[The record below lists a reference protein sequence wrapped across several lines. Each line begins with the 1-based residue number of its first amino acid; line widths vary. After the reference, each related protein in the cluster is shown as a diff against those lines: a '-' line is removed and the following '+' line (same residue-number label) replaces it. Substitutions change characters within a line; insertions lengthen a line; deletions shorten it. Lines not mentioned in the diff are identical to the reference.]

1 MCAFCVQ
8 FEVASR
14 LADRLGA
21 LEARVKQSE
30 TQLDRAG
37 RSQAD
42 ELKRSET
49 KLSKRITSAQ
59 SSLDQE
65 LQLLK
70 QDYHKGGLFLPVT
83 FCHQWINTHTH
94 TYLSVYVKQIMHVKK
109 YLEEGKREKKSVFL
123 WS

>member
-1 MCAFCVQ
+1 MFKILILNVYLCVFLVQ
-8 FEVASR
+8 LEAASR

-21 LEARVKQSE
+21 LEARVEKFE

-37 RSQAD
+37 RSLAD

-49 KLSKRITSAQ
+49 KLNKRITSAQ

-70 QDYHKGGLFLPVT
+70 QDYHKGG
-83 FCHQWINTHTH
+83 
-94 TYLSVYVKQIMHVKK
+94 
-109 YLEEGKREKKSVFL
+109 
-123 WS
+123 

>member
-1 MCAFCVQ
+1 MFKILILNVYLCVFRVQ
-8 FEVASR
+8 LEAASR

-21 LEARVKQSE
+21 LEARVEQFE

-49 KLSKRITSAQ
+49 KLNKRITSAQ

-70 QDYHKGGLFLPVT
+70 QDYHKGG
-83 FCHQWINTHTH
+83 
-94 TYLSVYVKQIMHVKK
+94 
-109 YLEEGKREKKSVFL
+109 
-123 WS
+123 

>member
-21 LEARVKQSE
+21 LEARVKQFE

>member
-21 LEARVKQSE
+21 LEARVEQFE

-83 FCHQWINTHTH
+83 FCHQ
-94 TYLSVYVKQIMHVKK
+94 
-109 YLEEGKREKKSVFL
+109 
-123 WS
+123 

>member
-1 MCAFCVQ
+1 MFKILILNVYLCVFRVQ
-8 FEVASR
+8 LEAASR

-21 LEARVKQSE
+21 LEARVEKFE

-49 KLSKRITSAQ
+49 KLNKRITSAQ

-70 QDYHKGGLFLPVT
+70 QDYHKGG
-83 FCHQWINTHTH
+83 
-94 TYLSVYVKQIMHVKK
+94 
-109 YLEEGKREKKSVFL
+109 
-123 WS
+123 

>member
-1 MCAFCVQ
+1 MFKILILNVYLRVFRVQ
-8 FEVASR
+8 LEAASR

-21 LEARVKQSE
+21 LEARVEKFE

-49 KLSKRITSAQ
+49 KLNKRITSAQ

-70 QDYHKGGLFLPVT
+70 QDYHKGG
-83 FCHQWINTHTH
+83 
-94 TYLSVYVKQIMHVKK
+94 
-109 YLEEGKREKKSVFL
+109 
-123 WS
+123 

>member
-1 MCAFCVQ
+1 MFKILILNVYLCVFLVQ
-8 FEVASR
+8 LEAASR

-21 LEARVKQSE
+21 LEARVEKFE

-49 KLSKRITSAQ
+49 KLNKRITSAQ

-70 QDYHKGGLFLPVT
+70 QDYHKGG
-83 FCHQWINTHTH
+83 
-94 TYLSVYVKQIMHVKK
+94 
-109 YLEEGKREKKSVFL
+109 
-123 WS
+123 

>member
-1 MCAFCVQ
+1 MFKILILNVYLCVFRVQ
-8 FEVASR
+8 LEAASR

-21 LEARVKQSE
+21 LEARVEKFE

-70 QDYHKGGLFLPVT
+70 QDYHKGG
-83 FCHQWINTHTH
+83 
-94 TYLSVYVKQIMHVKK
+94 
-109 YLEEGKREKKSVFL
+109 
-123 WS
+123 